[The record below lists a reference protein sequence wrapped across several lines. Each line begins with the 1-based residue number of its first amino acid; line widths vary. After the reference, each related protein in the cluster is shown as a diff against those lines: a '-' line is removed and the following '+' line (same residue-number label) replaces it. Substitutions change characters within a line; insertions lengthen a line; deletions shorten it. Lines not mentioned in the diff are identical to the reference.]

1 MIVSNSAASNSKS
14 PAQRSMRRH
23 LIYGFA
29 IVAVVAGGVGGW
41 AATSDISGAV
51 IAPGMLVVD
60 SNVKK
65 VQHPTGGVVGEILAR
80 NGTEVKAGDV
90 LVRLDGTVL
99 QANLSIVTKRLV
111 ELRARRA
118 RLEAERDGTDK
129 PAIPS
134 ELRNRLD
141 DPEVKRVLAS
151 EQRLFDLRR
160 TSRAGQKSQLSERIK
175 QAREEIA
182 GLSAQEKAKAQEIV
196 LIKRELE
203 GTRKLWAKNLVPISK
218 LTALEREAT
227 RIEGERAALVSTV
240 ARARGRIS
248 EVELQ
253 IIQIDKDLSSEV
265 AKELGDINASI
276 GEFVERQV
284 AAEDQLKRIEI
295 RAPQAGV
302 IHQSTVHTVGRVIKP
317 AEDIMVVIPKGDT
330 LTVEMRI
337 APQDIDQVRLGQEA
351 SLRFTSF
358 NQRTTPETSGTVK
371 SISGDITTEERTG
384 LSYYTVRVGMNAQ
397 EVERLGKVRMVP
409 GMPVEAF
416 IKTADRKVL
425 TYLMKPLSDQI
436 NRAFRER

>member
-1 MIVSNSAASNSKS
+1 MAKSSVSRS
-14 PAQRSMRRH
+14 PAQKSMRRH
-23 LIYGFA
+23 MLYGFA
-29 IVAVVAGGVGGW
+29 LVGLVAGGVGGW

-65 VQHPTGGVVGEILAR
+65 VQHPTGGVVGEIR
-80 NGTEVKAGDV
+80 VRDGNVVKAGDI

-99 QANLSIVTKRLV
+99 QANLAIVTKRLL
-111 ELRARRA
+111 ELWARRA
-118 RLEAERDGTDK
+118 RLEAERDGAASAPVPVELKDRLK
-129 PAIPS
+129 EPAVAAVIAA
-134 ELRNRLD
+134 ER
-141 DPEVKRVLAS
+141 
-151 EQRLFDLRR
+151 RLFDLRAR
-160 TSRAGQKSQLSERIK
+160 SRAGQKSQLGERIK
-175 QAREEIA
+175 QAHEEIA
-182 GLSAQEKAKAQEIV
+182 GLDAQAKAKAREVV

-227 RIEGERAALVSTV
+227 RVEGERAALVSSI
-240 ARARGRIS
+240 ARAKGRIS

-265 AKELGDINASI
+265 AKELAQINANI

-284 AAEDQLKRIEI
+284 AAVDQLKRIDI
-295 RAPQAGV
+295 RAPQNGV

-317 AEDIMVVIPKGDT
+317 GEDIMVVIPRGDS
-330 LTVEMRI
+330 LTVETRI
-337 APQDIDQVRLGQEA
+337 APQDIDQVRIGQEA

-358 NQRTTPETSGTVK
+358 NQRTTPEIFGAVK
-371 SISGDITTEERTG
+371 SISADVTKEERSG
-384 LSYYTVRVGMNAQ
+384 ASYYTVRIEMPAK
-397 EVERLGKVRMVP
+397 EVARLGAVRLVP

-425 TYLMKPLSDQI
+425 TYLLKPLSDQI
-436 NRAFRER
+436 QRAFRER